1 MNGPEWCTIE
11 SDPGVFTELISKF
24 GVQDVQVEELWGL
37 EDADFARLSPVHGLI
52 FLFKWD
58 SSQQSEVSEN
68 VLDEVPEGV
77 FFAKQTINNACATTA
92 ILSILLNRAKQLN
105 LGATLTD
112 FLSFT
117 SALDP
122 ESRGMA
128 LANQEAIRTA
138 HNSFSRPEPIQIERA
153 KDDEEGEAFHF
164 ISYVN
169 VNGFLYE
176 LDGLQKGPRLIDS
189 CDESDWFGKARTV
202 LQQRMAAYKEK
213 ELRFTLLALCG
224 DQRIKLR
231 KELEG
236 CGDDAAR
243 KAELEQAI
251 TGENEKR
258 EKWKNENIRR
268 RHNYFPFILNL
279 LGMLGKKGLLKDLT
293 ERAKEKK
300 KAKIARAEEEK
311 KKREEAQG
319 KAQDEAAKKKLD
331 SESPAK

>member
-92 ILSILLNRAKQLN
+92 ILSILLNRAKQLE
-105 LGATLTD
+105 LGQTLTD
-112 FLSFT
+112 FLGFT
-117 SALDP
+117 SALD
-122 ESRGMA
+122 A
-128 LANQEAIRTA
+128 
-138 HNSFSRPEPIQIERA
+138 
-153 KDDEEGEAFHF
+153 EAFHF
-164 ISYVN
+164 ISYVP

-189 CDESDWFGKARTV
+189 CEESDWFAKARNV
-202 LQQRMAAYKEK
+202 LQQRMAAYAEK

-224 DQRIKLR
+224 DQRLKLQ
-231 KELEG
+231 KELG
-236 CGDDAAR
+236 ACGDDAAR

-251 TGENEKR
+251 AAENEKR
-258 EKWKNENIRR
+258 EKWKIENIRR

-279 LGMLGKKGLLKDLT
+279 LGMLGRKGLLKDLT

-300 KAKIARAEEEK
+300 KEKIARAEEEK
-311 KKREEAQG
+311 KKREEAAT
-319 KAQDEAAKKKLD
+319 KAQDEATKKKLD
-331 SESPAK
+331 FDAQ